1 MTLGQN
7 IARLRAQKNLS
18 QGDLADALEVS
29 RQSVSKWE
37 TDASIPELDK
47 LLRLAELFGV
57 TLDELVKGESAQPET
72 ARGEVPD
79 KESAGAYTA
88 AAPAARRETRQIVG
102 TILLCFG
109 ALIGILIMLF
119 AGTLA
124 GFILALP
131 LFVCGTICLTV
142 RQRTGLWCAWA
153 LYIGFA
159 ALSCKLYK
167 AADEKKRAQLRG
179 LFAVLLLADEAFKQI
194 GLQIGGNFN
203 WDYLPLHL
211 CSINIF
217 LIALH
222 AWKPSRL
229 LDNFLYFI
237 CIPAATAALLFP
249 TWTSLP
255 AANFM
260 FWHSTSVHILLAA
273 YPIMLFSGGD
283 IRPSVRYM
291 GKCFLLLLAMAVPI
305 YCVNLLLDT
314 NFMFLMYA
322 PDGNPLAWFR
332 DHVGYHWI
340 GFPVLLLAV
349 FALMDVPI
357 MLKKRKEDKLLS
369 AVKRSGSRI

>member
-57 TLDELVKGESAQPET
+57 TLDELVKGESAQPEA

-131 LFVCGTICLTV
+131 LFVCGAICLTV
-142 RQRTGLWCAWA
+142 RRRTGLWCAWA
-153 LYIGFA
+153 LYVCFTLYLRFAVGVVAGNIFQTFSRLIRLNPMRLAMSWSVVLALLALVACTLRSYRTLTLRWERRSIALLTIGWLAQLGIRQALALWVRCIVNAGHGDLTGYTWKLALSGTLDSINDFA
-159 ALSCKLYK
+159 A
-167 AADEKKRAQLRG
+167 
-179 LFAVLLLADEAFKQI
+179 V
-194 GLQIGGNFN
+194 
-203 WDYLPLHL
+203 
-211 CSINIF
+211 
-217 LIALH
+217 
-222 AWKPSRL
+222 
-229 LDNFLYFI
+229 
-237 CIPAATAALLFP
+237 ALL
-249 TWTSLP
+249 
-255 AANFM
+255 
-260 FWHSTSVHILLAA
+260 
-273 YPIMLFSGGD
+273 
-283 IRPSVRYM
+283 
-291 GKCFLLLLAMAVPI
+291 
-305 YCVNLLLDT
+305 
-314 NFMFLMYA
+314 
-322 PDGNPLAWFR
+322 
-332 DHVGYHWI
+332 
-340 GFPVLLLAV
+340 VLTV
-349 FALMDVPI
+349 ALW
-357 MLKKRKEDKLLS
+357 RGWRQS
-369 AVKRSGSRI
+369 RSKTK

>member
-37 TDASIPELDK
+37 TGASIPELDK

-57 TLDELVKGESAQPET
+57 TLDELVKGESAQPEA

-153 LYIGFA
+153 MYLMVELYLRFA
-159 ALSCKLYK
+159 AGVVAGNIFQTFSRLIRLNPMRLAMSWSVALALLALVASTLRSYRTLTLRWERRSI
-167 AADEKKRAQLRG
+167 ALLTAGWLAQLGIRQALALWVRHIVNAG
-179 LFAVLLLADEAFKQI
+179 HGDLTGYTWKLALSGTLDSLNNLALVVLLVL
-194 GLQIGGNFN
+194 
-203 WDYLPLHL
+203 
-211 CSINIF
+211 
-217 LIALH
+217 
-222 AWKPSRL
+222 
-229 LDNFLYFI
+229 
-237 CIPAATAALLFP
+237 TAAL
-249 TWTSLP
+249 WRGWRQS
-255 AANFM
+255 
-260 FWHSTSVHILLAA
+260 
-273 YPIMLFSGGD
+273 
-283 IRPSVRYM
+283 
-291 GKCFLLLLAMAVPI
+291 
-305 YCVNLLLDT
+305 
-314 NFMFLMYA
+314 
-322 PDGNPLAWFR
+322 
-332 DHVGYHWI
+332 
-340 GFPVLLLAV
+340 
-349 FALMDVPI
+349 
-357 MLKKRKEDKLLS
+357 
-369 AVKRSGSRI
+369 RSKTK

>member
-57 TLDELVKGESAQPET
+57 TLDELVKGESAQPEA

-153 LYIGFA
+153 LYLMVELYLRFA
-159 ALSCKLYK
+159 AGVVAGNIFQTFSRLIRLNPMRLAMSWSVVLALLALVACTLRSYRTLTLRWERRSI
-167 AADEKKRAQLRG
+167 ALLTIGWLAQLGIRQALALWVRCIVNAG
-179 LFAVLLLADEAFKQI
+179 HGDLTGYTWKLALSGTLDSLNNLALVVLLVL
-194 GLQIGGNFN
+194 
-203 WDYLPLHL
+203 
-211 CSINIF
+211 
-217 LIALH
+217 
-222 AWKPSRL
+222 
-229 LDNFLYFI
+229 
-237 CIPAATAALLFP
+237 TAAL
-249 TWTSLP
+249 WRGWRQS
-255 AANFM
+255 
-260 FWHSTSVHILLAA
+260 
-273 YPIMLFSGGD
+273 
-283 IRPSVRYM
+283 
-291 GKCFLLLLAMAVPI
+291 
-305 YCVNLLLDT
+305 
-314 NFMFLMYA
+314 
-322 PDGNPLAWFR
+322 
-332 DHVGYHWI
+332 
-340 GFPVLLLAV
+340 
-349 FALMDVPI
+349 
-357 MLKKRKEDKLLS
+357 
-369 AVKRSGSRI
+369 RSKTK

>member
-57 TLDELVKGESAQPET
+57 TLDELVKGESAQPEA

-142 RQRTGLWCAWA
+142 RHRTGLWCAWA
-153 LYIGFA
+153 LYLMVELYLRFA
-159 ALSCKLYK
+159 AGVVAGNIFQTFSRLIRLNPMRLAMSWSVALALLALVAYTLRSYRTLTLRWERRSIALL
-167 AADEKKRAQLRG
+167 AAGWLAQLGIRQALALWVRCIVNAG
-179 LFAVLLLADEAFKQI
+179 HGDLTGYTWKLALSGTLDSLNNLALVVLLVL
-194 GLQIGGNFN
+194 
-203 WDYLPLHL
+203 
-211 CSINIF
+211 
-217 LIALH
+217 
-222 AWKPSRL
+222 
-229 LDNFLYFI
+229 
-237 CIPAATAALLFP
+237 TAAL
-249 TWTSLP
+249 WRGWRQS
-255 AANFM
+255 
-260 FWHSTSVHILLAA
+260 
-273 YPIMLFSGGD
+273 
-283 IRPSVRYM
+283 
-291 GKCFLLLLAMAVPI
+291 
-305 YCVNLLLDT
+305 
-314 NFMFLMYA
+314 
-322 PDGNPLAWFR
+322 
-332 DHVGYHWI
+332 
-340 GFPVLLLAV
+340 
-349 FALMDVPI
+349 
-357 MLKKRKEDKLLS
+357 
-369 AVKRSGSRI
+369 RSKTK

>member
-7 IARLRAQKNLS
+7 IARLRTQKNLS
-18 QGDLADALEVS
+18 QGDLADALDIS

-57 TLDELVKGESAQPET
+57 TLDELVKGESAQPEA

-153 LYIGFA
+153 MYLMVELYLRFA
-159 ALSCKLYK
+159 AGVVAGNIFQTFSRLIRLNPMRLAMSWSVALALLALVACTLRSYRTLTLRWERRSI
-167 AADEKKRAQLRG
+167 ALLTIGWLAQLGIRQALALWVRYIVNAG
-179 LFAVLLLADEAFKQI
+179 HGDLTGYTWKLALSGTLDSLNNLALVVLLVL
-194 GLQIGGNFN
+194 
-203 WDYLPLHL
+203 
-211 CSINIF
+211 
-217 LIALH
+217 
-222 AWKPSRL
+222 
-229 LDNFLYFI
+229 
-237 CIPAATAALLFP
+237 TAAL
-249 TWTSLP
+249 WRGWRQS
-255 AANFM
+255 
-260 FWHSTSVHILLAA
+260 
-273 YPIMLFSGGD
+273 
-283 IRPSVRYM
+283 
-291 GKCFLLLLAMAVPI
+291 
-305 YCVNLLLDT
+305 
-314 NFMFLMYA
+314 
-322 PDGNPLAWFR
+322 
-332 DHVGYHWI
+332 
-340 GFPVLLLAV
+340 
-349 FALMDVPI
+349 
-357 MLKKRKEDKLLS
+357 
-369 AVKRSGSRI
+369 RSKTK